1 MVSTSFL
8 FFILYVQCIQN
19 NRQRFVFY
27 RAFDTEL
34 VVIAEML
41 NVPLGEVAVVWHE
54 VDGSKLDGSKLQ
66 LALVSLGMLRDMICV
81 RACYFLNI
89 WKLN

>member
-1 MVSTSFL
+1 MFYSVELTVEC
-8 FFILYVQCIQN
+8 ILH
-19 NRQRFVFY
+19 RPE

-41 NVPLGEVAVVWHE
+41 NIPLSEVAVVWHE
-54 VDGSKLDGSKLQ
+54 VDGSKLDIGKLQ
-66 LALVSLGMLRDMICV
+66 LALVSMGMLRDMICV
-81 RACYFLNI
+81 RACYFLNL

>member
-1 MVSTSFL
+1 MSTYFFL
-8 FFILYVQCIQN
+8 YQSIFLHQ
-19 NRQRFVFY
+19 

-34 VVIAEML
+34 VVIAEKL
-41 NVPLGEVAVVWHE
+41 NIPLREVAVIWHE

-66 LALVSLGMLRDMICV
+66 LALASLGMLRDMICV

-89 WKLN
+89 WKLKY